1 MKIDNENEVGLDELD
16 ELELEGLAEIIRQR
30 YYDAKADRSN
40 TFFDGKSVDE
50 WLDEAYKRYTANF
63 NNADFQLIRIK
74 TDVVHAKVKDMSV
87 GSIDAPFVVKPTPI
101 PELSKEQTQAIQ
113 LDLETKLAEKLVQ
126 EGIIIV
132 DENGDIKPRF
142 DAVMDGSRMLPD
154 AAEWLRKQAKAQ
166 KKSHQY
172 EAGRIA
178 GEAAAAATTVMLDK
192 MAEGEWKQA
201 NLDAD
206 FDDFLY
212 GTGCIKEEIKQV
224 KQLTWVG
231 DKFKETT
238 KNQIV
243 WRHVPIH
250 NCYPSPDSEDAQNGT
265 YFIEIVK
272 MRKQDLLAC
281 KSIEWF
287 DDDAIEEAYDEASIN
302 PEWLSDNPEQGEG
315 WHDDALVDVIIHQ
328 GTVSGD
334 TLNEFFGAGEGD
346 SNYTDPYSFV
356 DIEAYVLAD
365 VVIGCRIMNYP
376 YGRRTYYSSNYKSA
390 GKSFWGIG
398 LAMLLANREDKLN
411 EYERDIHINLDRTIS
426 PPIFYNIGMFDDP
439 SDVSSGLEGRGKVIP
454 FSADPTLAGGVPN
467 SPYYQVQF
475 PSKTAELTSLF
486 GRDYRLADDES
497 GIPSLLSGNSDLRGG
512 EATFR
517 GMKLLAATS
526 NIIIKSYFHNKDET
540 RIQPAMQNLWYYLML
555 NEDNETIKADAKV
568 VARGTAGLMQQEIAN
583 AERLEAL
590 PIISQLLSASTLDD
604 EKKGNIIDYLL
615 RETMAAG
622 GLPASQLMTDP
633 AVVQEQRDTVQSARP
648 SVTDEGGAA
657 AMNAAAGAGV
667 GAVADIMGSPM
678 PATPMPTIGDD
689 QNQGGLI

>member
-1 MKIDNENEVGLDELD
+1 MRIDETDELGLDELD
-16 ELELEGLAEIIRQR
+16 EYEVEGLADIIRQR
-30 YYDAKADRSN
+30 YNDAKASRGD
-40 TFFDGKSVDE
+40 TFFGGKSIDE
-50 WLDEAYKRYTANF
+50 WLDEAYKRYTANNENGHF
-63 NNADFQLIRIK
+63 NLVRIK
-74 TDVVHAKVKDMSV
+74 TDVIHAKVKDMTV
-87 GSIDAPFVVKPTPI
+87 GSIDAPFVIKPTPI
-101 PELSKEQTQAIQ
+101 PELSKKQTKAIQ

-142 DAVMDGSRMLPD
+142 EAVMDGSKMLPS
-154 AAEWLRKQAKAQ
+154 AAEWLRNQALEQ
-166 KKSHQY
+166 KKSQQY

-178 GEAAAAATTVMLDK
+178 SEAASNATTLMLDK
-192 MAEGEWKQA
+192 MAEGRWKQA

-224 KQLTWVG
+224 KQLKWVG

-265 YFIEIVK
+265 YFIEVVK

-281 KSIEWF
+281 KEIEWF
-287 DDDAIEEAYDEASIN
+287 DSDKIEEAYDETCVN
-302 PEWLSDNPEQGEG
+302 PEWLSDNPEQDSG
-315 WHDDALVDVIIHQ
+315 WGDDAMVDVIIHQ

-334 TLNEFFGAGEGD
+334 TLNDYFNASEGD
-346 SNYTDPYSFV
+346 SNYTNPYSFV
-356 DIEAYVLAD
+356 DIEAYVLSD
-365 VVIGCRIMNYP
+365 IVIGCRIMNHP
-376 YGRRTYYSSNYKSA
+376 YGHRTYYSSNYKSA

-398 LAMLLANREDKLN
+398 LAMLLAHREDKLN
-411 EYERDIHINLDRTIS
+411 SYERDLHINLDRTIS

-439 SDVSSGLEGRGKVIP
+439 ADVSSGLDGRGKMIP
-454 FSADPTLAGGVPN
+454 FSADPTLANGVPN
-467 SPYYQVQF
+467 APYYQVQF
-475 PSKTAELTSLF
+475 ISKTAELTSLF

-497 GIPSLLSGNSDLRGG
+497 GIPSLLSGNSDLKGG
-512 EATFR
+512 ESTFR

-555 NEDNETIKADAKV
+555 NEDDESIKADAQV

-583 AERLEAL
+583 AERLESM
-590 PIISQLLSASTLDD
+590 PVINQLLGASTLSD
-604 EKKGNIIDYLL
+604 EQKAQVVDYLL
-615 RETMAAG
+615 RETMIAG

-633 AVVQEQRDTVQSARP
+633 AVAREQIDTINSARP
-648 SVTDEGGAA
+648 
-657 AMNAAAGAGV
+657 
-667 GAVADIMGSPM
+667 
-678 PATPMPTIGDD
+678 ATPLPTMGADD
-689 QNQGGLI
+689 NQGGLI